1 MIQKGKLKRDNLLLC
16 AVEKL
21 FVFAS
26 FKKELCVGGD
36 NLNVLERGGKVK
48 GQGERKPLDD
58 TQRNKTNDQVSE
70 DGDVRG
76 SMGRAGVWVG
86 RCEG

>member
-36 NLNVLERGGKVK
+36 NLNVLERGSKVK